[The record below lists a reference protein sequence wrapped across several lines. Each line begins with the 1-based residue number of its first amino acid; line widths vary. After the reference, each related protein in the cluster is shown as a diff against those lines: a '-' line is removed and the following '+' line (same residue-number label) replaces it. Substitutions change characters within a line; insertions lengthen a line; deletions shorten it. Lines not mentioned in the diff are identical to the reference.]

1 MSLLTCLDTARYFIT
16 EDFNHESEEDNN
28 YDSGGWPPFR
38 KVGNFDPFTDDP
50 R

>member
-1 MSLLTCLDTARYFIT
+1 MDTSRYFIT
-16 EDFNHESEEDNN
+16 EDINSESDADRS
-28 YDSGGWPPFR
+28 YDSCGWPPFR